1 VKLPDK
7 ERFEMKTLRKLWANF
22 RKSFG
27 LMLQPSWKAHL
38 LAFPT
43 DMQFERAPAQPRDVD
58 LT

>member
-1 VKLPDK
+1 
-7 ERFEMKTLRKLWANF
+7 MKTLRKLWANF

-27 LMLQPSWKAHL
+27 LMFQPSWKAHL

-43 DMQFERAPAQPRDVD
+43 DTQFERAPAQPRDVD